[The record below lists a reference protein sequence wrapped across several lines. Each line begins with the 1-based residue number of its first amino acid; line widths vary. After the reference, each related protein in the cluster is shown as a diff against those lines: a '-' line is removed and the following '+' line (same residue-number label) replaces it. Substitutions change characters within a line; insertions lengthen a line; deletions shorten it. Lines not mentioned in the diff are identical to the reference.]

1 MDSLLQLL
9 KQNARFTNQ
18 QLADMLDTTPED
30 VAARIKDYE
39 QKGIIMG
46 YSVILNDELAD
57 KDTVTAFIE
66 LRVTPQRDCGFD
78 DLAKT
83 IMMYDEVESVSLM
96 SGGYDLAVTA
106 SGSDL
111 KTIAAFVSQ
120 KLSTIDGV
128 LSTATHFVLRRYKE
142 KGIFIE
148 QDNEI
153 DERGMVS
160 P

>member
-18 QLADMLDTTPED
+18 QLAAMLDTTEAA
-30 VAARIKDYE
+30 VAEKIKEYE
-39 QKGIIMG
+39 NKGIIMG

-66 LRVTPQRDCGFD
+66 IRVTPQRDCGFD

-106 SGSDL
+106 TGSDL
-111 KTIAAFVSQ
+111 KTIALFVAQ

-128 LSTATHFVLRRYKE
+128 ISTATHFVLRRYKE
-142 KGIFIE
+142 KGIFINP
-148 QDNEI
+148 DNNT
-153 DERGMVS
+153 DERSMVS

>member
-9 KQNARFTNQ
+9 KQNSRFSNQ
-18 QLADMLDTTPED
+18 QLASMLDTSEAA
-30 VAARIKDYE
+30 VAEKIKEYE
-39 QKGIIMG
+39 KQGIIMG

-66 LRVTPQRDCGFD
+66 IRLTPQKDCGFD

-96 SGGYDLAVTA
+96 SGGYDLAVTVT
-106 SGSDL
+106 GPDL
-111 KTIAAFVSQ
+111 KTIALFVAQ

-128 LSTATHFVLRRYKE
+128 ISTATHFVLRRYKE
-142 KGIFIE
+142 KGIIINKNN
-148 QDNEI
+148 DT
-153 DERGMVS
+153 DERGLVS

>member
-9 KQNARFTNQ
+9 KQNSRFSNQ
-18 QLADMLDTTPED
+18 QLASMLDISEAE
-30 VAARIKDYE
+30 VAEKIKEYE
-39 QKGIIMG
+39 KQGIIMG

-66 LRVTPQRDCGFD
+66 IRLTPQRDCGFD

-96 SGGYDLAVTA
+96 SGAYDLAVTVT
-106 SGSDL
+106 GPDL
-111 KTIAAFVSQ
+111 KTIALFVAQ

-128 LSTATHFVLRRYKE
+128 ISTATHFVLRRYKD
-142 KGIFIE
+142 KGIII
-148 QDNEI
+148 NKNNNK
-153 DERGMVS
+153 DERGLVS

>member
-18 QLADMLDTTPED
+18 QLAAMLDTTEGA
-30 VAARIKDYE
+30 VAEKIKEYE
-39 QKGIIMG
+39 NKGIIMG

-57 KDTVTAFIE
+57 KNTVTAFIE
-66 LRVTPQRDCGFD
+66 IRVTPQRDCGFD

-106 SGSDL
+106 SGADL
-111 KTIAAFVSQ
+111 KTIALLLHRNYQ
-120 KLSTIDGV
+120 PLMG
-128 LSTATHFVLRRYKE
+128 
-142 KGIFIE
+142 
-148 QDNEI
+148 
-153 DERGMVS
+153 
-160 P
+160 